1 MIDPVFQKRYE
12 SMVKATDDRNLI
24 DAMFDV
30 VQYLSVTVDG
40 LRARV
45 LGLEEELH
53 PKNTQSAYDLSKRPK
68 IRRPK

>member
-12 SMVKATDDRNLI
+12 AMVNATSDQNLI

-45 LGLEEELH
+45 LSLEDELH
-53 PKNTQSAYDLSKRPK
+53 PKNTESAYDLSKRPK
-68 IRRPK
+68 IRRPR